1 MRHLPLIQ
9 AEILGVINAY
19 ILPYCKK
26 YWGCCGS
33 PSSAAPGAASHLSL
47 YSILAI
53 ALSSEVMIYSL
64 CTTFASGRIEMT
76 RARAN
81 RDVFL
86 CLFNTMRMQRSGGAE
101 DATAT
106 GYSVETATELWAVT

>member
-1 MRHLPLIQ
+1 MIYSL
-9 AEILGVINAY
+9 
-19 ILPYCKK
+19 CKK
-26 YWGCCGS
+26 YWGYCGS

-81 RDVFL
+81 RDVFYAS
-86 CLFNTMRMQRSGGAE
+86 FHAHAAQRRRRGCDGHRLLSRNSNRVVGG
-101 DATAT
+101 
-106 GYSVETATELWAVT
+106 